1 MNINFSM
8 QGINSFKSG
17 QEGGFQQGGNA
28 MRGVGKQDSRLQ
40 NIQNQMEHLQERLHG
55 LNENTELS
63 MTEKME
69 LRKEIREQMQELN
82 KQFMERQI
90 EIRKEEQEKRAE
102 EMKEQTEKMT
112 ADNNRSEQSE
122 STMDHATMQQL
133 ITGDSLVT
141 QIETRQGVKME
152 ISGQARTLAGEIRMD
167 KGRGASTDKKEAA
180 LNKMEERLQNIT
192 EDTMSKISEVKENL
206 ASDEDTDSINSKEVE
221 EKVRKNSEKTLD
233 F

>member
-1 MNINFSM
+1 MNINLSM

-17 QEGGFQQGGNA
+17 QEGGFQQGVNA
-28 MRGVGKQDSRLQ
+28 MKGVGKQDGRLQ

-55 LNENTELS
+55 LSENTELS
-63 MTEKME
+63 ITEKME

-102 EMKEQTEKMT
+102 EMKEQTENMAAK
-112 ADNNRSEQSE
+112 NSKSEQSE
-122 STMDHATMQQL
+122 SKIDHATMQQ
-133 ITGDSLVT
+133 IISGESLSA
-141 QIETRQGVKME
+141 QIEIRQGVKME

-167 KGRGASTDKKEAA
+167 KGRGAGTDKKEAA

-192 EDTMSKISEVKENL
+192 EDMMSKVSEVKEKL
-206 ASDEDTDSINSKEVE
+206 VSDEAADSIESKEE
-221 EKVRKNSEKTLD
+221 EKNSEKNP
-233 F
+233 

>member
-1 MNINFSM
+1 MNINLSM

-17 QEGGFQQGGNA
+17 QEGGFQQGRNA
-28 MRGVGKQDSRLQ
+28 MKGVGKQDGRLQ

-55 LNENTELS
+55 LSENTELS

-102 EMKEQTEKMT
+102 EMKEQTENMAAK
-112 ADNNRSEQSE
+112 NSKSEQSE
-122 STMDHATMQQL
+122 SKIDHATMQQ
-133 ITGDSLVT
+133 IISGESLSA
-141 QIETRQGVKME
+141 QIEIRQGVKME

-167 KGRGASTDKKEAA
+167 KGRGAGTDKKEAA

-192 EDTMSKISEVKENL
+192 EDMMSKVSEVKEKL
-206 ASDEDTDSINSKEVE
+206 VSDEAADSIESKEE
-221 EKVRKNSEKTLD
+221 EKNSEKNS
-233 F
+233 